1 MTAKRRIIHF
11 YALVAMLACSL
22 SAMADMR
29 VRDFTLLDTDVD
41 ALVTE
46 PVRDHISGKYCAII
60 KIITTQ
66 TGFSFDLGIMGAP
79 EKITYKENLG
89 EIWVYMPVS
98 ARKLKIA
105 HPRFGQLDTDTQDGY

>member
-11 YALVAMLACSL
+11 FALVAMLACSL

-46 PVRDHISGKYCAII
+46 PVRDHNSGKYCAIV
-60 KIITTQ
+60 KIITTI
-66 TGFSFDLGIMGAP
+66 GS
-79 EKITYKENLG
+79 
-89 EIWVYMPVS
+89 
-98 ARKLKIA
+98 
-105 HPRFGQLDTDTQDGY
+105 